1 MLAGQLRG
9 AEGQGGP
16 TEGVFLAFFLSIIGL
31 NPGYTLEEIAWGVSV
46 SGAGDGGWGWEAV
59 AMVQERLDN
68 DSRIIPSS
76 PPSSRLGIASSRKP
90 VPVTQL
96 DTFPLLSLLELS

>member
-1 MLAGQLRG
+1 M
-9 AEGQGGP
+9 
-16 TEGVFLAFFLSIIGL
+16 VSIRW
-31 NPGYTLEEIAWGVSV
+31 NSVSV
-46 SGAGDGGWGWEAV
+46 AGIVSIAAWVERIEELGGWGWEAV